1 MAEDPFDGFRVLAF
15 DLETTGLDVRR
26 DRIVQYAL
34 VGSDVEG
41 DLISVNKIV
50 NPTCKIPIE
59 ASSVHGIY
67 DKDVKGKDIFAEHA
81 ENIHDLL
88 NDSIVIGHNI
98 QRYDWPLLSAEFARI
113 GRLVP
118 KPHAMID
125 TLRLAKR
132 LKIPGRH
139 DLGTLC
145 RGENI
150 SLNNAHD
157 AAADAGA
164 TLLLLWRWIAKHPR
178 HFRRSAN
185 EIENWIATGDSET
198 NQLGPSLDDL
208 EPLQGTGG
216 KLRKNGDRFIFNFG
230 KYRSRDLHVIAQED
244 PGYIR
249 WLCSPAG
256 PFGDD
261 VIHLIK
267 DIL

>member
-67 DKDVKGKDIFAEHA
+67 DEDVKGKDTFAKHA
-81 ENIHDLL
+81 EDIHDLL

-145 RGENI
+145 R
-150 SLNNAHD
+150 
-157 AAADAGA
+157 
-164 TLLLLWRWIAKHPR
+164 
-178 HFRRSAN
+178 
-185 EIENWIATGDSET
+185 
-198 NQLGPSLDDL
+198 
-208 EPLQGTGG
+208 
-216 KLRKNGDRFIFNFG
+216 
-230 KYRSRDLHVIAQED
+230 
-244 PGYIR
+244 
-249 WLCSPAG
+249 
-256 PFGDD
+256 
-261 VIHLIK
+261 
-267 DIL
+267 